1 MSRQPALGRTGRAG
15 AHWARRRR
23 RRGQAWAQAWQQDGR
38 WAGLGVLGAGLGVQA
53 RRQQAWQQ
61 ADGRAGTAR
70 ACADGRAGTA
80 RACAD
85 GRAGAGR
92 ASGRALGARALGAQD
107 ERAHRRWALGRWAR
121 WASGRAA
128 GARGRASGRAAGRAG
143 ALLGARC
150 ARGMAGRQHGR
161 AACAHRLGQLGAR
174 ALGLVFS
181 SVFRLSIF
189 PESQNEHCSL

>member
-1 MSRQPALGRTGRAG
+1 M
-15 AHWARRRR
+15 
-23 RRGQAWAQAWQQDGR
+23 
-38 WAGLGVLGAGLGVQA
+38 LGAGLDVQA

-107 ERAHRRWALGRWAR
+107 ERAHRRWAR

-150 ARGMAGRQHGR
+150 ARGTAGRQHGR